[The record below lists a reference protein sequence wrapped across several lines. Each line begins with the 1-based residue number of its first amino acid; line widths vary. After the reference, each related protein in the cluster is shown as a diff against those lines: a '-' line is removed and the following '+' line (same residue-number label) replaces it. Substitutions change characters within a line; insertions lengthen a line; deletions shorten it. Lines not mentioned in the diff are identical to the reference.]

1 MDAGPTINIHW
12 VGVSLYH
19 QQKALPNVEWILARA
34 GDGQPC
40 VDKPHCFSPISVVP
54 KRNKNLCLI
63 QDLVGRLVN
72 DSCRKMTFQ
81 CEAIKTVVQVIEPK
95 DESVTLDIKNGFHHI
110 QIHESHRKCLGFFM
124 EKNIIMFGCVLPFG
138 LANSPDFLCKSV
150 LTDLTGLLL
159 WLSCYKD
166 DFLLMDNFKHSTS
179 SKLGRA

>member
-1 MDAGPTINIHW
+1 MD
-12 VGVSLYH
+12 VGQSRRRCTSVSL
-19 QQKALPNVEWILARA
+19 A
-34 GDGQPC
+34 PC
-40 VDKPHCFSPISVVP
+40 VDKPHCLSPIGVVP
-54 KRNKNLCLI
+54 KQNKNFCLI
-63 QDLVGRLVN
+63 HDLRVVN
-72 DSCRKMTFQ
+72 DSCRIMTFQ
-81 CEAIKTVVQVIEPK
+81 CEDIKTVVQLIEPK
-95 DESVTLDIKNGFHHI
+95 DESVTVDIKNGFHHI

-124 EKNIIMFGCVLPFG
+124 KKHYYVWCVLPFG